1 MKPGGEDLLKQFN
14 RGIDYAQNTFNIAE
28 GVTSFAPT
36 LLFKGVVIDVDFEVS
51 KSTVGASLLPPFSVY
66 AKIIGMDESSAD
78 PLEETERTY
87 YPPFFPMHNICIPEV
102 GEEVLIFKETPEPS
116 AAGYYVGRIND
127 STPLNISYA
136 RDYIGINDP
145 ETSNSFRYGFNFDV
159 RELRA
164 KFSYQSPSLETANI
178 SIPLTFG
185 DVVQQGRSKTY
196 VRQSFNKNNKK
207 GVLEQGI
214 RLDGQLAP
222 GGAVNQFRYYGAN
235 DPTDVSYKSTG
246 FARSAVESKLYQ
258 DTETGEINEVQDL
271 NEKVYGVSPN
281 EMLKVSQDPSIGETS
296 TKTIHFID
304 SSIKRLGNYSY
315 QSLGAGKQDN
325 NLEGEDKAMIVNIAD
340 EIYNIS
346 SRDVSG
352 ALYRQVLGEKLVLQQ
367 RQTYDMINQVL
378 KMVSGFADSTQLLLD
393 AFLEHEH
400 ALPKIELNIEKTIKH
415 RDLYRTRTRVIR
427 QRDRIIRLPSKRIR
441 IRAGTRAVK
450 TGVKYS
456 GGPGDMK
463 ETITYKQVPN
473 YTWITIPGATT
484 RVPSPPRIIPGRYR
498 TRNVKQKINFE
509 AIIGGEENPRF
520 TAPIETDT
528 ESFSESIGQTFGKT
542 ELGLKTAAVDN
553 NSEELIDSFNIQ
565 QIELSNIIDKASDF
579 LSRNQFIN

>member
-136 RDYIGINDP
+136 RDYVGINDP

-214 RLDGQLAP
+214 RFDGQLAP
-222 GGAVNQFRYYGAN
+222 AGTLHQFRYYGSN
-235 DPTDVSYKSTG
+235 DPTDVSYKSNGRGQST
-246 FARSAVESKLYQ
+246 VESKVYQ
-258 DTETGEINEVQDL
+258 DSETGEINEVQNL

-346 SRDVSG
+346 SREVSG

-367 RQTYDMINQVL
+367 RQTYDMMNKVL
-378 KMVSGFADSTQLLLD
+378 QTVNGFAESTQLLLD
-393 AFLEHEH
+393 AFLEHDH
-400 ALPKIELNIEKTIKH
+400 AIPKIELNVEKIIKIKDRFTIPAQYVPQP
-415 RDLYRTRTRVIR
+415 DLIVTT
-427 QRDRIIRLPSKRIR
+427 PSQRIR
-441 IRAGTRAVK
+441 VQSGTNDAGNPVYSYTNIKGSKQAIPQPPKLVRKSQTK
-450 TGVKYS
+450 TKVR
-456 GGPGDMK
+456 
-463 ETITYKQVPN
+463 E
-473 YTWITIPGATT
+473 
-484 RVPSPPRIIPGRYR
+484 
-498 TRNVKQKINFE
+498 QKLNFE
-509 AIIGGEENPRF
+509 SIIGGEANPRF
-520 TAPIETDT
+520 TAPIAITTNNLEKPATPVG
-528 ESFSESIGQTFGKT
+528 EKT
-542 ELGLKTAAVDN
+542 EKVYKDLENIKNSFQQQQVKLGQLTT
-553 NSEELIDSFNIQ
+553 
-565 QIELSNIIDKASDF
+565 QISKILSK
-579 LSRNQFIN
+579 NQFVN

>member
-1 MKPGGEDLLKQFN
+1 MKVGGEDLLKQFN

-51 KSTVGASLLPPFSVY
+51 KSTIGASLLPPFSVY

-102 GEEVLIFKETPEPS
+102 GEEVLIIKETPEPS

-145 ETSNSFRYGFNFDV
+145 ETNNSFRYGFNFDV

-164 KFSYQSPSLETANI
+164 KFSHQSPSLETTNI

-214 RLDGQLAP
+214 RFDGQLAP
-222 GGAVNQFRYYGAN
+222 AGALHQFRYYGSN
-235 DPTDVSYKSTG
+235 DPTDVSYKSNG
-246 FARSAVESKLYQ
+246 RGRSVVESKLYQ
-258 DTETGEINEVQDL
+258 DPQTGEINEVQNL

-304 SSIKRLGNYSY
+304 TSIKRLGNYSY

-346 SRDVSG
+346 SREISG

-367 RQTYDMINQVL
+367 RQTYDMINKVL
-378 KMVSGFADSTQLLLD
+378 QTVSGFAESTQLLLD
-393 AFLEHEH
+393 AFLEHDH
-400 ALPKIELNIEKTIKH
+400 ALPKIELNLEKTIEVK
-415 RDLYRTRTRVIR
+415 DTYRTSP
-427 QRDRIIRLPSKRIR
+427 IIRRQPNLQVNLPGKMISIPMPGGGRR
-441 IRAGTRAVK
+441 RVY
-450 TGVKYS
+450 VS
-456 GGPGDMK
+456 GGR
-463 ETITYKQVPN
+463 TS
-473 YTWITIPGATT
+473 IPQ
-484 RVPSPPRIIPGRYR
+484 PPKIVSLGRYR
-498 TRNVKQKINFE
+498 TRRRKQEINFE

-520 TAPIETDT
+520 TAPVQIDKKTP
-528 ESFSESIGQTFGKT
+528 ESMSLPGARPQNMEKT
-542 ELGLKTAAVDN
+542 ELGMKTGKVDE
-553 NSEELIDSFNIQ
+553 SLE
-565 QIELSNIIDKASDF
+565 NIINSFQQQQEKLGQLTTQISKI
-579 LSRNQFIN
+579 LSKNQFVN